1 MERIFNDPIDTVYDY
16 EENYKSYGISKEI
29 TTRNDFNQD
38 LMAPQM
44 AQMVQKIPLAITG
57 GKIHLDI
64 YMVFITILVPLEKK
78 IGGHLM

>member
-1 MERIFNDPIDTVYDY
+1 
-16 EENYKSYGISKEI
+16 
-29 TTRNDFNQD
+29 
-38 LMAPQM
+38 MAPQM